1 MKIKKTQKFKTK
13 ARPYESMNHHLESF
27 LITADLIITAPWI
40 IPMSAEINSKIN
52 YLKNAAL
59 VIQGGQILDL
69 DSQAIIFKKYDSENI
84 IHKKNHVLMPGL
96 INSHTH
102 LAMSLLKGVAD
113 DLPLMTWLKDNIWP
127 AESAFVSPEFVRD
140 GAELALLE
148 LIQGGVTCVNDM
160 YFYAEETAKI
170 IHQAGIRGFVSNSI
184 LNIPMPWAPTLED
197 CFLKA
202 EQICEQVKN
211 YELVGATI
219 APHAPYTNDIAS
231 LTRAKL
237 LAEKFN
243 TQIHMHIQ
251 ETYSELQ
258 QHDLLY
264 KEGPLETLN
273 KLGLLSQKLMAVHMT
288 QVSESDIQLL
298 KQSGASVI
306 HCPESNM
313 KLASGACPVAQLL
326 KNNINVALGTD
337 GSASNNNLDMFGEMR
352 SASFMAK
359 LINQDP
365 ESLSAYQLL
374 QMASI
379 NGAKALGIENQTGS
393 LEIGKSA
400 DFIAIDLHDAATL
413 PVYNPISQLVYAA
426 GVHQV
431 TDSWVAGKLIMD
443 NRKVLNLD
451 SEEIFK
457 KAALWQEKISSLLKK

>member
-1 MKIKKTQKFKTK
+1 MKQ
-13 ARPYESMNHHLESF
+13 LEQVMHV
-27 LITADLIITAPWI
+27 DLIISASWI
-40 IPMSAEINSKIN
+40 IPMSTESAESTEINSEKK
-52 YLKNAAL
+52 YLENAAL
-59 VIQGGQILDL
+59 VIHKGKILDL
-69 DSQAIIFKKYDSENI
+69 DRQEIIFKKYESKNLI
-84 IHKKNHVLMPGL
+84 NKKNHVLMPGL

-113 DLPLMTWLKDNIWP
+113 DLPLMTWLKNNIWP
-127 AESAFVSPEFVRD
+127 AESAFVSQEFVRD

-170 IHQAGIRGFVSNSI
+170 INQSGMRGFVSNSI

-202 EQICEQVKN
+202 EKICEQVKQ
-211 YELVGATI
+211 YDLVGATI
-219 APHAPYTNDIAS
+219 APHAPYTNDVNS
-231 LTRAKL
+231 LTMAKL

-243 TQIHMHIQ
+243 TQIHMHVQ

-264 KEGPLETLN
+264 KERPLETLN
-273 KLGLLSQKLMAVHMT
+273 KLDLVSKKLMAVHMT

-298 KQSGASVI
+298 KNTGASVI

-359 LINQDP
+359 LIDQDP

-400 DFIAIDLHDAATL
+400 DFIAVDLHDAATL

-426 GVHQV
+426 HAHQV
-431 TDSWVAGKLIMD
+431 TDSWVAGKLIME

-451 SEEIFK
+451 SELIFQ
-457 KAALWQEKISSLLKK
+457 KAEVWREKISKLLKLE

>member
-1 MKIKKTQKFKTK
+1 MKQ
-13 ARPYESMNHHLESF
+13 LEQV
-27 LITADLIITAPWI
+27 IHVDLIIAAPWI
-40 IPMSAEINSKIN
+40 IPMSAESNSEIK

-59 VIQGGQILDL
+59 VIKNGKILDL
-69 DSQAIIFKKYDSENI
+69 NSEETILKRYQSQNI
-84 IHKKNHVLMPGL
+84 IHKENHVLMPGL

-127 AESAFVSPEFVRD
+127 AESAFVSKEFVKD

-160 YFYAEETAKI
+160 YFYAEETAKM

-202 EQICEQVKN
+202 EQICEQVKH

-219 APHAPYTNDIAS
+219 APHAPYTNDLNS
-231 LTRAKL
+231 LNTAKL

-243 TQIHMHIQ
+243 TPIHMHVQ

-264 KEGPLETLN
+264 KERPLETLN
-273 KLGLLSQKLMAVHMT
+273 KLGLVSPRLMAVHMT
-288 QVSESDIQLL
+288 QVSESDIELL
-298 KQSGASVI
+298 KKSGGSVI

-337 GSASNNNLDMFGEMR
+337 GSASNNNLDLFGEMR

-359 LINQDP
+359 LIDQDP

-426 GVHQV
+426 HAHQV
-431 TDSWVAGKLIMD
+431 TDSWVAGQLIME
-443 NRKVLNLD
+443 NRKVLNLN
-451 SEEIFK
+451 SEQIFQ
-457 KAALWQEKISSLLKK
+457 KAEVWREKISKLLKIE